1 MLQCDIILTHHIL
14 RSLSYCLF
22 QLRPSMTARPNDGET
37 TCRVRFC
44 LDFGAAKQEVF
55 VFLRLSEVCE
65 PHRLHYSFVRV

>member
-14 RSLSYCLF
+14 SSLSSCLF
-22 QLRPSMTARPNDGET
+22 QLRPSMTARHGET

-55 VFLRLSEVCE
+55 VFLRDY
-65 PHRLHYSFVRV
+65 PKFVNHTDYTTAS

>member
-1 MLQCDIILTHHIL
+1 MLQCDLILTHHIL
-14 RSLSYCLF
+14 RSLSSCLF

-55 VFLRLSEVCE
+55 VFLRDYPKFVN
-65 PHRLHYSFVRV
+65 HTHYTTAS